1 MVRVISLGCNWF
13 KYSIGSMVKVQEFK
27 KIICLTYVSFDV
39 SKTVWPSCLL
49 WICLQRFT
57 EALRLVVCFCKD

>member
-1 MVRVISLGCNWF
+1 MVAIGL
-13 KYSIGSMVKVQEFK
+13 SIGSMVEVQEFK
-27 KIICLTYVSFDV
+27 TIICLYVSFDV
-39 SKTVWPSCLL
+39 SKTVWPSRLL